1 MAKRKK
7 VEEEPKIMDSKEFK
21 KALELLEERGIDK
34 EYMFESMVLALTSA
48 YKKHSGL
55 SNVRVEVDRDSYTFK
70 LFSYKTVVLDEHHKE
85 SLDEDLIPMAEGEEL
100 TEEQLEDEELEDLPE
115 EFRYRPF
122 VFNDKIHITLEEARK
137 IDPDINV
144 GETIE
149 EEVEPR
155 DFGRVAASTAKQVII
170 QKVREAE
177 RNSIADIF
185 KEKQD
190 EMMVGTVEMEDE
202 NNYYV
207 NLGRTQGLLPKSE
220 IIPGETIKMGSN
232 IKVYISKV
240 DINSKGALILLSRKH
255 FGFIKR
261 LFELEIPEIS
271 DGTVL
276 VYSVA
281 RDPGNRTKI
290 AVYSE
295 VSNVDPIGACIGEK
309 GTRIANILKE
319 LGQEKIDIVKYSKDP
334 VEFIQNALSPAK
346 NLRVFILDEK
356 TKETM
361 VIVDEENLK
370 LAIGKKAI
378 NVRLAS
384 KLTHYKL
391 EIKTEE
397 QVKEAGINILE

>member
-1 MAKRKK
+1 MN
-7 VEEEPKIMDSKEFK
+7 SKEFS

-34 EYMFESMVLALTSA
+34 EYLYEAMTLALISA
-48 YKKHSGL
+48 YKKNTGL
-55 SNVRVEVDRDSYTFK
+55 SNVRCEVDKDKNEFK
-70 LFSYKTVVLDEHHKE
+70 LFSFKTVVLDKNHKE
-85 SLDEDLIPMAEGEEL
+85 SLDEDKMLEAPEEILSEEEL
-100 TEEQLEDEELEDLPE
+100 ENEELEDLPE
-115 EFRYRPF
+115 EFRYKPF
-122 VFNDKIHITLEEARK
+122 VFNSKIHITLEDAKK
-137 IDPDINV
+137 IDPDIKV

-149 EEVEPR
+149 EEVVLKN
-155 DFGRVAASTAKQVII
+155 FGRVAASTAKQVII

-177 RNSIADIF
+177 RNNIAEEFGD
-185 KEKQD
+185 KQD
-190 EMMVGTVEMEDE
+190 EMMSGTVEMEDE
-202 NNYYV
+202 NNYYID
-207 NLGRTQGLLPKSE
+207 LGRTQGLLPKSE
-220 IIPGETIKMGSN
+220 IIPGEEIKMGSI

-276 VYSVA
+276 IYSVA
-281 RDPGNRTKI
+281 RDAGNRTKI

-295 VSNVDPIGACIGEK
+295 VSNVDPIGACIGER

-319 LGQEKIDIVKYSKDP
+319 LGNEKIDIVKYSNDP

-346 NLRVFILDEK
+346 NLRVFILDDK

-361 VIVDEENLK
+361 VVCDNENLS
-370 LAIGKKAI
+370 LAIGKKGV
-378 NVRLAS
+378 NVKLAS
-384 KLTHYKL
+384 RLTHYNL
-391 EIKTEE
+391 EIKTLE

>member
-1 MAKRKK
+1 MRKSK
-7 VEEEPKIMDSKEFK
+7 KIEEEPKIMDSEEFK
-21 KALELLEERGIDK
+21 KALDLLETRGIDR

-70 LFSYKTVVLDEHHKE
+70 LYSFKTVVLDEHHKE

-122 VFNDKIHITLEEARK
+122 VFNSKIHITLEDARK

-202 NNYYV
+202 NNYYID
-207 NLGRTQGLLPKSE
+207 LGRTQGLLPKSE
-220 IIPGETIKMGSN
+220 MIPGETIKMGSS

-276 VYSVA
+276 IYSVA
-281 RDPGNRTKI
+281 REPGVRTKI

-295 VSNVDPIGACIGEK
+295 INNVDPIGACIGEK

-319 LGQEKIDIVKYSKDP
+319 LGNEKIDIVKYSKDP
-334 VEFIQNALSPAK
+334 VEFIQNSLAPAK
-346 NLRVFILDEK
+346 DLRVFILDEK

-361 VIVDEENLK
+361 VIVNDDNLK